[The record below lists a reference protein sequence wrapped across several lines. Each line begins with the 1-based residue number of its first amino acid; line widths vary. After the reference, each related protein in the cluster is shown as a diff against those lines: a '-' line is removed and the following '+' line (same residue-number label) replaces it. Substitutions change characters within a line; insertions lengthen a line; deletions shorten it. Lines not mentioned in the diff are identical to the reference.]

1 VNDRRGLSAIALLT
15 LVACGSSQG
24 KNPYLPTTGAG
35 GSGGTGTTGPSGTVA
50 VAFLSPPTPT
60 DGSTLASNSDLPIG
74 VTVDIVG
81 GNDFVAAGSVKAT
94 VTAMGATAPAA
105 TGQLVAASADIFNGT
120 VSLGSLKVG
129 SYTLTVSATSSGG
142 AVGQASIG
150 IVIDDG
156 PAVSVSSPIAG
167 KSYNGSL
174 TVEFTADF
182 GAIGASTAVSPNPSA
197 TVGGLAVQDLAAD
210 TSPNVAPNSYRG
222 TVTFDAYSP
231 PLTGVQLL
239 DVKATNANGVL
250 TEVRVLFGID
260 NTGPTITL
268 TTPAAGQVVGGVI
281 NISATITDDSG
292 VLDSSVIAIIGDQND
307 ALFNLPLAPQGSG
320 VYSVLFDSAN
330 LTRCKEPPATSLC
343 LVYPTISFRASDALG
358 NQTVL
363 GYDFSVDNIAPVADL
378 DPPPLRDVR
387 LGANGYECSF
397 AFDPLSV
404 NRDVGD
410 MPNDGCLVPQVFD
423 LRARIEDDGN
433 RASGLKVVPIA
444 GIDPNNTSVYVLHD
458 IGQPLVVDSDGDGS
472 CDEINP
478 LLVPTTD
485 PPTTADQVLKIRLA
499 GVPPAGTADFEPDKS
514 LVGNAICVE
523 GSDATP
529 PPLLCTFQQPTMA
542 VSYAGTEPAVWSV
555 EPIDSFR
562 CLGNQ
567 FDALANNIPE
577 GWACIAIQTV
587 DLVGN
592 KGVSVPMRVY
602 IQYDDAGGF
611 CGAPPAGAPAPP
623 TCTGTF
629 AASADPTVPGVA
641 ALGACSARK
650 FTGTDYCYLGDCP
663 GPS

>member
-1 VNDRRGLSAIALLT
+1 VNDRRGLSALALLT
-15 LVACGSSQG
+15 SLACSSSPSQ
-24 KNPYLPTTGAG
+24 NPYLPPTGAG
-35 GSGGTGTTGPSGTVA
+35 GTGPGTTTPSGTVA
-50 VAFLSPPTPT
+50 VAFLSPPTPS
-60 DGSTLASNSDLPIG
+60 DGSTVASSSDLPIG

-81 GNDFVAAGSVKAT
+81 GTDFVAAGSVKAT
-94 VTAMGATAPAA
+94 VTATGSTAAAA

-120 VSLGSLKVG
+120 ISLSSLKLG
-129 SYTLTVSATSSGG
+129 SYTLTVAATSSGG

-167 KSYNGSL
+167 KSYNGTL

-182 GAIGASTAVSPNPSA
+182 GAIGPSTSVSPNPSA

-210 TSPNVAPNSYRG
+210 TSPNVPPNSYRG
-222 TVTFDAYSP
+222 TVAFDVYSP

-250 TEVRVLFGID
+250 TEVRVLFSID

-268 TTPAAGQVVGGVI
+268 TTPATGQVVGGVI
-281 NISATITDDSG
+281 NISATINDDSG
-292 VLDSSVIAIIGDQND
+292 VFDSSVIAIIGDQNNPV
-307 ALFNLPLAPQGSG
+307 FNLPLTPKGGG
-320 VYSVLFDSAN
+320 VYGVIFDTAN
-330 LTRCKEPPATSLC
+330 LTRCVPPPATSLC
-343 LVYPTISFRASDALG
+343 LVYPTISFRASDTLG

-363 GYDFSVDNIAPVADL
+363 GYDFSVDNVPPVADL
-378 DPPPLRDVR
+378 DPPPIRDVR
-387 LGANGYECSF
+387 VGTNGYECSF

-404 NRDVGD
+404 NRDIGD

-444 GIDPNNTSVYVLHD
+444 GIDPDNTSVYVLHD
-458 IGQPLVVDSDGDGS
+458 IGQPLVVDSDGDGN
-472 CDEINP
+472 CDQINP

-485 PPTTADQVLKIRLA
+485 PPTAANQVLKIRLA
-499 GVPPAGTADFEPDKS
+499 GVPPAGLADFEPDKS
-514 LVGNAICVE
+514 LVGNTVCAQ
-523 GSDATP
+523 GSALTP
-529 PPLLCTFQQPTMA
+529 PPLLCSFQQPTIA
-542 VSYAGTEPAVWSV
+542 ISYAGDQPAVWSV

-567 FDALANNIPE
+567 FDALANHIPE
-577 GWACIAIQTV
+577 GWACLAIQTV
-587 DLVGN
+587 DLAGN
-592 KGVSVPMRVY
+592 QGVSVPMRVY
-602 IQYDDAGGF
+602 IQYGAAGGF
-611 CGAPPAGAPAPP
+611 CGSPPAGAGPPP

-629 AASADPTVPGVA
+629 TASADPTVSGVA
-641 ALGACSARK
+641 AIGACGARK
-650 FTGTDYCYLGDCP
+650 FTATEYCYLGDCP